1 MSFLAKLKLD
11 GEEYN
16 VLHCG
21 FRFVQSTNTTG
32 KPNAI
37 PHGGNVNLVVEST
50 GSTDVFDWMISAVQ
64 TKNGS
69 ITFYRRDNMSK
80 LKTLEFSDGHCVDYY
95 ESFDHNGDHPMQITF
110 TISAKELKLNE
121 SQYLNNWPDED

>member
-21 FRFVQSTNTTG
+21 FRFVQSTDATG
-32 KPNAI
+32 KPTAI
-37 PHGGNVNLVVEST
+37 PQGGNINMIVEST

-64 TKNGS
+64 TKNGI

-80 LKTLEFSDGHCVDYY
+80 LKTLDFSDGHCVDYY
-95 ESFDHNGDHPMQITF
+95 ETFDHRGEHPMQITF
-110 TISAKELKLNE
+110 TISARELKLNE
-121 SQYLNNWPDED
+121 SPFVNNWPLE

>member
-21 FRFVQSTNTTG
+21 FRFVQPTNVTG
-32 KPNAI
+32 KPTAI
-37 PHGGNVNLVVEST
+37 PQGGNINLIVEST
-50 GSTDVFDWMISAVQ
+50 GTTDVFEWMISAVQ
-64 TKNGS
+64 TKNGE

-80 LKTLEFSDGHCVDYY
+80 LKTLVFSEGHCVDYY
-95 ESFDHNGDHPMQITF
+95 ESFDHNGAHPMQITF
-110 TISAKELKLNE
+110 TISAKELKLND
-121 SQYLNNWPDED
+121 SQFLNNWPE